1 MKFAIQIV
9 AVALIGALLQTF
21 FPWWTMA
28 IGAFAVGFLF
38 ASNGWKSFFAGL
50 LGVGLLW
57 FVIALY
63 LDQQTGSILTQKVAG
78 LFPTKNVPLLMLLT
92 SLLGGLVGGFAS
104 LTGSVLTYKKRS
116 KW

>member
-1 MKFAIQIV
+1 MKLVAQTL
-9 AVALIGALLQTF
+9 AVALLAGILQYY

-28 IGAFAVGFLF
+28 IAAFVVGFLF
-38 ASNGWKSFFAGL
+38 ASSGWKSFVAGL

-57 FVIALY
+57 FVVALY
-63 LDQQTGSILTQKVAG
+63 LDQQTQSILSEKVAR

-104 LTGSVLTYKKRS
+104 LTGSVLTYKKRHR
-116 KW
+116 W